1 VSFDYGRMPI
11 PLRWEW
17 HAEIYAMRRVLLGVP
32 HDTHTSPCDTKGEWY
47 NESAV
52 ARAEAKLRGKLAEQA
67 QRCKANTD
75 TENASR
81 FAEAEAWRKQRDG
94 HAEAAE

>member
-1 VSFDYGRMPI
+1 MSFDYGRMPN
-11 PLRWEW
+11 PQRWQW
-17 HAEIYAMRRVLLGVP
+17 HAEVYALRRVLLGVSR
-32 HDTHTSPCDTKGEWY
+32 DIHTSPCDAKGEWY
-47 NESAV
+47 DEHAV
-52 ARAEAKLRGKLAEQA
+52 AQAEAKLRSKLAEQA
-67 QRCKANTD
+67 TRCKANTD